1 MPLQIRKRDVGFS
14 IVFKKNIA
22 LLSYQK
28 KGLTKVVER
37 LATNENAAEALKLGS
52 LHTFCG
58 KEGCQLAGLV
68 ALNAVTSPVDDEN
81 RSTTLAPQQ
90 LGNIGI
96 VNHRRSASAQQCEG
110 AFQ

>member
-37 LATNENAAEALKLGS
+37 RAANENAASASKLAS
-52 LHTFCG
+52 LHAFCG
-58 KEGCQLAGLV
+58 EEGSQLAGLV
-68 ALNAVTSPVDDEN
+68 ALNAVTSPVDDQHLG
-81 RSTTLAPQQ
+81 TALAPQQ

-96 VNHRRSASAQQCEG
+96 VHHGRVSSA
-110 AFQ
+110 

>member
-37 LATNENAAEALKLGS
+37 RATIEIAASAAKLVS
-52 LHTFCG
+52 LHAFCG
-58 KEGCQLAGLV
+58 KEGSQLAGLI
-68 ALNAVTSPVDDEN
+68 ALNAVASPVDHQHFG
-81 RSTTLAPQQ
+81 TALASLQ

-96 VNHRRSASAQQCEG
+96 VNHG
-110 AFQ
+110 

>member
-37 LATNENAAEALKLGS
+37 RALNENDA
-52 LHTFCG
+52 
-58 KEGCQLAGLV
+58 
-68 ALNAVTSPVDDEN
+68 
-81 RSTTLAPQQ
+81 
-90 LGNIGI
+90 
-96 VNHRRSASAQQCEG
+96 
-110 AFQ
+110 